1 MAIKEMKKR
10 QQILCGKCEYFFVT
24 YNKSKPW
31 GCSRFGFKSQAL
43 PSQVVFSTT
52 GINCAYFKKKN
63 VLLRKHASQA
73 RNERRQ

>member
-1 MAIKEMKKR
+1 MKNQKS
-10 QQILCGKCEYFFVT
+10 ILCGKCEFFFVT
-24 YNKSKPW
+24 YNKFKPW
-31 GCSRFGFKSQAL
+31 GCSKFGFKSQAL
-43 PSQVVFSTT
+43 PSQIVFSTT